1 MAVIRPAIRKNESI
15 NAAATRTDV
24 MIIPYAGEERKKTPK
39 NVGIRAT
46 PRFVATLYMDVE
58 KPAFA
63 GSSTYLVVEVMA
75 MDQKALP
82 KKPNMKKDASST
94 FMTDVNARK
103 YVKNRIET
111 RDKAEVITIPARIIL
126 ILSNRGGRIM
136 APRADP
142 RNARPDIAPP

>member
-1 MAVIRPAIRKNESI
+1 MAILPAIRKNESI

-24 MIIPYAGEERKKTPK
+24 MIIPFAGEARKKTPK

-82 KKPNMKKDASST
+82 KKPNMKKDTSST
-94 FMTDVNARK
+94 LIADVNARK
-103 YVKNRIET
+103 YVSIKMET
-111 RDKAEVITIPARIIL
+111 RDKPEVITIPARIIL
-126 ILSNRGGRIM
+126 ILSNMGGRIM

-142 RNARPDIAPP
+142 RNASPDIAPP

>member
-1 MAVIRPAIRKNESI
+1 
-15 NAAATRTDV
+15 

-82 KKPNMKKDASST
+82 KKPNMKKDTSST
-94 FMTDVNARK
+94 LITDVNARK
-103 YVKNRIET
+103 YVSIKMET

-126 ILSNRGGRIM
+126 ILSKSGGRIM
-136 APRADP
+136 APEQTQGTPDP
-142 RNARPDIAPP
+142 TLHRHRPGHCLHDDSVGLLRRSLRT

>member
-1 MAVIRPAIRKNESI
+1 
-15 NAAATRTDV
+15 
-24 MIIPYAGEERKKTPK
+24 MIIPYAGEARKNAPK
-39 NVGIRAT
+39 DVGIRAT

-82 KKPNMKKDASST
+82 KKPNMKKDTSST
-94 FMTDVNARK
+94 LITDVNARK
-103 YVKNRIET
+103 YVRSKMEA
-111 RDKAEVITIPARIIL
+111 RDRAEVITIPARIIL
-126 ILSNRGGRIM
+126 ILSNSGGRIM

>member
-1 MAVIRPAIRKNESI
+1 
-15 NAAATRTDV
+15 
-24 MIIPYAGEERKKTPK
+24 
-39 NVGIRAT
+39 
-46 PRFVATLYMDVE
+46 MDVE

-126 ILSNRGGRIM
+126 ILSKSGGRIM